1 MKKLTVL
8 LVCVAASFAQMWSQ
22 VTISLENFHI
32 QRGEDIV
39 VSYSNGAGNDKD
51 YIGIAPLGQLITGIP
66 GGYTTTYA
74 YLDNP
79 GAKEGICT
87 IPANN
92 MGATGDGYYW
102 AVYLLNDGYDAASE
116 YIPFYYGESA
126 PQNES
131 PVLTVDECTVDYTT
145 ITFTDNELWRMLIKE
160 INVDG
165 EVLSPDDY
173 AIEAGALY
181 VLKDLTSAGSL
192 TIIAWDHSDAT
203 VQLGNSSSI
212 DEASILNGIRFYNN
226 VLYVANG
233 QSAIQSVSVFS
244 LTGALSATY
253 PVGMDENTIDL
264 SHLNGGVYI
273 VKVNGAVATKAIKI
287 VVKH

>member
-1 MKKLTVL
+1 MKKLTL
-8 LVCVAASFAQMWSQ
+8 LLACVIASLAQVWSQ

-32 QRGEDIV
+32 QRGSDIV
-39 VSYSNGAGNDKD
+39 VKYSNGTGNQKD
-51 YIGIAPLGQLITGIP
+51 YIGIAPLGQAITGIP

-79 GAKEGICT
+79 GSQEGTCT

-102 AVYLLNDGYDAASE
+102 AVYLLDDGYNAASD
-116 YIPFYYGESA
+116 YIPFYYGDEV

-131 PVLTVDECTVDYTT
+131 PVLSVDECTHDYTT

-160 INVDG
+160 ISVDG

-173 AIEAGALY
+173 AVEAGALY

-192 TIIAWDHSDAT
+192 TITAWDHPDAT
-203 VQLGNSSSI
+203 VQLN
-212 DEASILNGIRFYNN
+212 ASAVETELLVDNIRFHNN
-226 VLYVANG
+226 QLVIAG
-233 QSAIQSVSVFS
+233 AQSSIQSVAVYA
-244 LTGALSATY
+244 LTGALLQTY
-253 PVGMDENTIDL
+253 KVASEETTIDL
-264 SHLNGGVYI
+264 NYLNSGVY
-273 VKVNGAVATKAIKI
+273 VVLLKGNTTPQAIKI
-287 VVKH
+287 IIRH

>member
-1 MKKLTVL
+1 MKNLTVL
-8 LVCVAASFAQMWSQ
+8 LACVLASFAQVWSQQ

-87 IPANN
+87 IPGNN

-131 PVLTVDECTVDYTT
+131 PVLTLDECTVEYTT

-160 INVDG
+160 ISVDG
-165 EVLSPDDY
+165 EALSPDDY

-181 VLKDLTSAGSL
+181 VLKDLTAAASL
-192 TIIAWDHSDAT
+192 TITAWDHSDAT
-203 VQLGNSSSI
+203 VQLNNSSSI
-212 DEASILNGIRFYNN
+212 DEESVLNGIRFCNN
-226 VLYVANG
+226 VLSVSNA
-233 QSAIQSVSVFS
+233 QSVSIFS
-244 LTGALSATY
+244 LTGASVATY
-253 PVGMDENTIDL
+253 PVGMGENTIDL
-264 SHLNGGVYI
+264 SHLNSGVYV
-273 VKVNGAVATKAIKI
+273 VKAAAKAIKI